1 MRITL
6 DVAKSLEKN
15 AETYFEKAKKAR
27 KKINGAKE
35 AVEKAKKKL
44 SEVKKKAEKEEKE
57 EEEKA
62 KRKARKQHWYEKFRW
77 FITSDGFLVVGGRD
91 ATSNEIIIKKHA
103 EEDDLVFHT
112 DMVGSPFFV
121 IKSEGKKITETAL
134 NEVAD
139 ATCSFSRAW
148 KLGLTTQ
155 SVFYVDPDQVSKT
168 PNPGEYLGRGAF
180 MIRGK
185 TNYIENGINCAVG
198 MNEEGA
204 IMAGPLQ
211 AVKKHCKKH
220 VQIQQGDEKTSK
232 IAKQIQYKIG
242 GDLDDIIRVMPT
254 GGVKIK
260 K

>member
-6 DVAKSLEKN
+6 DVSKSVEKN
-15 AETYFEKAKKAR
+15 AETYFEKAKKSR
-27 KKINGAKE
+27 KKIGGAKE

-44 SEVKKKAEKEEKE
+44 FEVKKKTEKEEKE

-62 KRKARKQHWYEKFRW
+62 KKKERKQHWYEKFRW
-77 FITSDGFLVVGGRD
+77 FITSDGFLVIGGRD
-91 ATSNEIIIKKHA
+91 ATSNEIVIKKHTE
-103 EEDDLVFHT
+103 EEDIVFHT
-112 DMVGSPFFV
+112 DMAGSPFFV

-134 NEVAD
+134 KEAAD

-148 KLGLTTQ
+148 KLGLLAQ
-155 SVFYVDPDQVSKT
+155 SVFYVKPEQVSKT

-198 MNEEGA
+198 MTDDGA
-204 IMAGPLQ
+204 LMAGPKE

-220 VQIQQGDEKTSK
+220 VVLEQGDEKTSK

-242 GDLDDIIRVMPT
+242 GDLDDIIRAMPT

>member
-6 DVAKSLEKN
+6 NVSKSLEKN
-15 AETYFEKAKKAR
+15 AERYFEKSKKS
-27 KKINGAKE
+27 KGKIDGAKE

-44 SEVKKKAEKEEKE
+44 IKMQKKALEEEKE

-62 KRKARKQHWYEKFRW
+62 IRKARKQHWYEKFRW
-77 FITSDGFLVVGGRD
+77 FITTDGFLVVGGRD
-91 ATSNEIIIKKHA
+91 ATSNEIVIKKHA
-103 EEDDLVFHT
+103 DEGDIVLHT
-112 DMVGSPFFV
+112 DMAGSPFFV
-121 IKSEGKKITETAL
+121 IKSEGKEISETAMK
-134 NEVAD
+134 EAAD

-148 KLGLTTQ
+148 KLGLLTQ
-155 SVFYVDPDQVSKT
+155 SVFYVKPDQVTKT

-185 TNYIENGINCAVG
+185 TTYLENGINCAVG
-198 MNEEGA
+198 MTDEDA
-204 IMAGPLQ
+204 IMAGPVE
-211 AVKKHCKKH
+211 AVKKHCKKY
-220 VQIQQGDEKTSK
+220 VQVVQGDEKTSK

-242 GDLDDIIRVMPT
+242 GDLDGVIRAMPT